1 MTQQTQA
8 FRRVHY
14 FSGMQLT
21 AEDLAQ
27 EQEYHSGKRRL
38 QNRLLLGM
46 GIATGLECRWSKRQ
60 GLILEP
66 GVAIDCMGRE
76 IVVPERQHMPV
87 PDRKDRFYVG
97 IIATERGVA
106 PIPAPG
112 SEDVMPSRI
121 EEGFEV
127 LLLDDT
133 PCKGHASRP
142 DGRWAC
148 CGGDHPV
155 PLARLRWK
163 KERLRVR
170 P

>member
-1 MTQQTQA
+1 MTQPLEP

-14 FSGMQLT
+14 FEGQLLT

-27 EQEYHSGKRRL
+27 EQAYHNGKRRL
-38 QNRLLLGM
+38 QNQLVLGM
-46 GIATGLECRWSKRQ
+46 GIATGLACRWSERG

-66 GVAIDCMGRE
+66 GVAIDCVGRE
-76 IVVPERQHMPV
+76 IVVPERQHIDV
-87 PDRKDRFYVG
+87 PRREGRFYLA
-97 IIATERGVA
+97 ITATERGVM

-112 SEDVMPSRI
+112 SEDVVPSMI

-127 LLLDDT
+127 LLLDAN
-133 PCKGHASRP
+133 PRKGHVARP

-155 PLARLRWK
+155 RLARLRWK
-163 KERLRVR
+163 KKGLRVK